1 MVKSIFTV
9 IIFWALL
16 CCLTVPAF
24 AQPVTTLSN
33 AELFSRQYAQA
44 DTANIIIEKRD
55 HLIQSEMK
63 NENTLSKGNNTF
75 PYSKCVVYG
84 VLGEVIGG
92 GMGFIVGI
100 IIPDSKKES
109 DGLAGL
115 GYALRNGLIGAGIG
129 ATIGCAGGV
138 YNGGKHYRKG
148 SYWYALAGSAVSTL
162 LAAGTSHYL
171 TENDKFAGAIT
182 ITTLAVAPIV
192 STVAYYI
199 FSDELPDTV
208 KAP

>member
-1 MVKSIFTV
+1 MKILTSILCG
-9 IIFWALL
+9 LL
-16 CCLTVPAF
+16 FLVVSLTVQ

-44 DTANIIIEKRD
+44 DTANIIIEKQD

-63 NENTLSKGNNTF
+63 GENILSKSKNNVSF
-75 PYSKCVVYG
+75 PYSKCVVFG
-84 VLGEVIGG
+84 VLGEVIVG
-92 GMGFIVGI
+92 GMGFFVGMS
-100 IIPDSKKES
+100 IPDSRKEGGDDLS
-109 DGLAGL
+109 GL

-129 ATIGCAGGV
+129 ATIGCAHGV
-138 YNGGKHYRKG
+138 YNCGVRYRKG
-148 SYWYALAGSAVSTL
+148 SYWHALAGSAVSTL

-192 STVAYYI
+192 STAAFYI
-199 FSDELPDTV
+199 FSEDTIDC
-208 KAP
+208 K